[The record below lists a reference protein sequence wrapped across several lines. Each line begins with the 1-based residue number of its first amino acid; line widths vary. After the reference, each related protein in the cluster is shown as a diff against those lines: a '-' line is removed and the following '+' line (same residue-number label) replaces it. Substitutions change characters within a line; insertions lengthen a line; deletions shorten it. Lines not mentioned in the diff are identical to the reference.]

1 MEGKDS
7 LWTLES
13 PTTISRTESQSAS
26 IVTNMDIWQRNASQR
41 KENKKCKLVSN
52 VTRRDI

>member
-13 PTTISRTESQSAS
+13 LTTISRTESQSAS
-26 IVTNMDIWQRNASQR
+26 IVTNMDIWQRNASQI
-41 KENKKCKLVSN
+41 KENKKCELVSN